1 MQKFKTLNET
11 NMKKIISFCVWG
23 NNPKYCIGAIKN
35 AILAKQIYPD
45 WICRY
50 HCDKSVPKDIIE
62 KLKNLDNVEILM
74 FENCNN
80 WKFTTSRLFSLD
92 DPNIEYI
99 IFRDTDSRLSYR
111 EKAAVDEWI
120 LSGKSAHIM
129 KDHPWH
135 GSFPILAGMF
145 GLKCGIVKN
154 IADKLN
160 NFQINEQ
167 YHYDQIFIN
176 NEIYPFIKNDCVIH
190 DEIFEKKPF
199 PTKRVNY
206 EFVGEVFD
214 ENENTVHEHTEVLKK
229 YYQ

>member
-1 MQKFKTLNET
+1 
-11 NMKKIISFCVWG
+11 MKKLISFCVWG
-23 NNPKYCIGAIKN
+23 DDPKYCVGAIKN

-80 WKFTTSRLFSLD
+80 WKFTTSRLFPLD
-92 DPNIEYI
+92 DPDIEYI

-129 KDHPWH
+129 KDHLWH
-135 GSFPILAGMF
+135 ASFPILAGLF
-145 GLKCGIVKN
+145 GLKCGIIKN
-154 IADKLN
+154 ITDKLN
-160 NFQINEQ
+160 NFQIDEQ
-167 YHYDQIFIN
+167 YHYDQIFIKD
-176 NEIYPFIKNDCVIH
+176 EIYPFIKDDCMIH
-190 DEIFEKKPF
+190 DEFFKKKSF

-214 ENENTVHEHTEVLKK
+214 ENENTVPEHTEILKSSILK
-229 YYQ
+229 